1 MIRLMTASAQP
12 ALTVWV
18 HSSARIG
25 ERLPELTAFAMQGA
39 AVPLSRHPAWLN
51 VLRDGLEQEVFALE
65 ARMHGET
72 CGFLPLAFIDS
83 LLFGRYLVSLPYL
96 NSNGVIAESPDVQ
109 ALLVG
114 RALDL
119 ADELDVNHLELRHE
133 RPIEHAALD
142 GELSSKV
149 HMRMELPDTPEA
161 LWKGFDPKVRN
172 QIRKG
177 EKNGFRITWGG
188 AESLEAFYA
197 VLSHNMRDLG
207 TPVYGRRLFRAI
219 LHTFPDDA
227 EIAVAWSGDIPVAA
241 ALLLHGT
248 GWTEVPTASSL
259 REYNNTCVNMMMYH
273 KLLNRTIARGHKIF
287 DFGRSTAGGPTF
299 KFKKQWGARP
309 SPATWQYA
317 LRNGAS
323 DAMRPDNPRYDR
335 MIRFWR
341 KLPVRLTQYIG
352 PSIVRGIP

>member
-18 HSSARIG
+18 HPSARIG
-25 ERLPELTAFAMQGA
+25 DRLADLTAFAMKGDPA
-39 AVPLSRHPAWLN
+39 PLSRHPAWLT
-51 VLRDGLEQEVFALE
+51 VLRDGLGQEVFALE

-96 NSNGVIAESPDVQ
+96 SSNGVIADAPDVQ
-109 ALLVG
+109 SLLVG
-114 RALDL
+114 RALEL
-119 ADELDVNHLELRHE
+119 AEELDVNHLELRHE
-133 RPIEHAALD
+133 RPIEHSELN

-149 HMRMELPDTPEA
+149 HMRMELPGTSEA

-177 EKNGFRITWGG
+177 EKNGFRISWGG
-188 AESLEAFYA
+188 EESLEAFYA

-207 TPVYGRRLFRAI
+207 TPVYGRRLFRMI
-219 LHTFPDDA
+219 LRTFPDDA
-227 EIAVAWSGDIPVAA
+227 EIAVAWNGETPIAA

-273 KLLNRTIARGHKIF
+273 HLLNRSIARGQKIF
-287 DFGRSTAGGPTF
+287 DFGRSTADGPTF

-309 SPATWQYA
+309 VPATWQFA
-317 LRNGAS
+317 LRNGDS
-323 DAMRPDNPRYDR
+323 GAMRPDNPRFGR